1 MDEDYEDEGARSF
14 TRALEMVADGDLV
27 IDASAELF
35 ELNQALRREARIRR
49 VAVKGTFTLKLQLVV
64 EPNGPV
70 EIHPSITTKRAD
82 RKTARGLL
90 WLTPGGNLTAENP
103 RQQNLP
109 LREVAM
115 GDDEPRDVG
124 SDRNVREV

>member
-1 MDEDYEDEGARSF
+1 MNEDHEDEGARSF
-14 TRALEMVADGDLV
+14 TRALEMIADGDLV

-49 VAVKGTFTLKLQLVV
+49 GAVKGTFTLKLQVVV

-90 WLTPGGNLTAENP
+90 WMTPGAT
-103 RQQNLP
+103 
-109 LREVAM
+109 
-115 GDDEPRDVG
+115 
-124 SDRNVREV
+124 